1 MATYLVTG
9 SSRGLGLELVRQLA
23 ALPPAQ
29 VGRIFATA
37 RNDSWTELSELIHR
51 SSDRV
56 VFVRLDTTDYAS
68 IKKAVVEVAQS
79 LGSLGLDVLINN
91 AGIMPTSPDGLR
103 TDIRNA
109 FGIEADLPVAAGAT
123 AVLEAVHQYGKEE
136 NGKFYNIRVAGW
148 EEKEGLN
155 QYDGLN
161 PPW

>member
-1 MATYLVTG
+1 MPIPAYKI
-9 SSRGLGLELVRQLA
+9 SKA
-23 ALPPAQ
+23 ALNMLTVQYA
-29 VGRIFATA
+29 
-37 RNDSWTELSELIHR
+37 LSLEKEGFTFI
-51 SSDRV
+51 
-56 VFVRLDTTDYAS
+56 
-68 IKKAVVEVAQS
+68 
-79 LGSLGLDVLINN
+79 
-91 AGIMPTSPDGLR
+91 IMSPGLR